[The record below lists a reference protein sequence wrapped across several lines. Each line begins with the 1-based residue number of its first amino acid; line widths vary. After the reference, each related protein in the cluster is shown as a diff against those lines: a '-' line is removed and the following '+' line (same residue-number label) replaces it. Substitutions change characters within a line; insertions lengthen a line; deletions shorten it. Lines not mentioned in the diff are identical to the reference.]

1 VWSVCLPRYDL
12 PYIAFYVFIIRV
24 FIVQRGTADETELI
38 PPSVCCFWE
47 GPPPR
52 GPRRCGAIARRGTWA
67 VNFVVSALARACV
80 VLVRCLSSQALR
92 ARVNSHA
99 TFDG

>member
-1 VWSVCLPRYDL
+1 ML
-12 PYIAFYVFIIRV
+12 FF
-24 FIVQRGTADETELI
+24 G
-38 PPSVCCFWE
+38 E

-80 VLVRCLSSQALR
+80 GLVRCLSSQALR